1 MVSKENIPGND
12 SHVKKIEE
20 YLNQQ
25 YDHAALVHFKSQIM
39 KELSKEC
46 ENYRREI
53 KHNSPGACEV
63 ISSLRLK
70 IETLQS
76 KVYIWEMNLRVKV
89 Q

>member
-1 MVSKENIPGND
+1 M
-12 SHVKKIEE
+12 
-20 YLNQQ
+20 
-25 YDHAALVHFKSQIM
+25 HFKNQIM

-53 KHNSPGACEV
+53 KDNSPGAYEV

-76 KVYIWEMNLRVKV
+76 KVYI
-89 Q
+89 